1 MAIELVLDASVSLAW
16 FLKET
21 PERAA
26 YAAAVSAAAA
36 DGAILH
42 VPVQWGIEMGHVL
55 LREQR
60 RKVLKRGKLQQ
71 ALEDLDCF
79 DIRVHLELFTPRR
92 VVDLARRY
100 HLQGYDALYFD
111 LARTLGLPLA
121 TLDHGHRQE
130 MAVSRERLAKL
141 EHALETLRNT
151 ARAEEWP
158 ALSSGYRLEIERM
171 QGEILD
177 YLVQNAPRRE
187 GAPGT

>member
-1 MAIELVLDASVSLAW
+1 MAAELVLDASVSLAW

-55 LREQR
+55 LRENR
-60 RKVLKRGKLQQ
+60 REVLTRGRVEQ
-71 ALEDLDCF
+71 AFEDLDNF

-100 HLQGYDALYFD
+100 HLQGYDALYFH
-111 LARTLGLPLA
+111 LARSRGLPWPRWITGTGRPQGRTTWRCLPSRNHFVDA
-121 TLDHGHRQE
+121 WSLKQSLSVLCCHDGVE
-130 MAVSRERLAKL
+130 SACVSR
-141 EHALETLRNT
+141 
-151 ARAEEWP
+151 
-158 ALSSGYRLEIERM
+158 
-171 QGEILD
+171 
-177 YLVQNAPRRE
+177 
-187 GAPGT
+187 

>member
-16 FLKET
+16 FLKEN

-60 RKVLKRGKLQQ
+60 RKVLKRGRLQK
-71 ALEDLDCF
+71 ALEDLDNF
-79 DIRVHLELFTPRR
+79 DIRVHLELFTARR
-92 VVDLARRY
+92 VVELARRY

-121 TLDHGHRQE
+121 TLDHGHRQ
-130 MAVSRERLAKL
+130 A
-141 EHALETLRNT
+141 
-151 ARAEEWP
+151 ARVYN
-158 ALSSGYRLEIERM
+158 LK
-171 QGEILD
+171 
-177 YLVQNAPRRE
+177 VFT
-187 GAPGT
+187 PG

>member
-16 FLKET
+16 FLKENS
-21 PERAA
+21 ERAA

-55 LREQR
+55 LREHR
-60 RKVLKRGKLQQ
+60 RKVLNRGKLEQ
-71 ALEDLDCF
+71 AFEDLDSF
-79 DIRVHLELFTPRR
+79 DIRVHLELFSARR

-121 TLDHGHRQE
+121 TLDHGHRQ
-130 MAVSRERLAKL
+130 A
-141 EHALETLRNT
+141 
-151 ARAEEWP
+151 ARVHN
-158 ALSSGYRLEIERM
+158 LT
-171 QGEILD
+171 
-177 YLVQNAPRRE
+177 VF
-187 GAPGT
+187 APG